1 MPSQEKE
8 AYYKANNL
16 FDDVIGVYYGRTYFG
31 EDAKA
36 DVEDMIHRMIDVYEQ
51 RINANEWLSK
61 QKAITKLRAL
71 VLKIGYPD
79 KIEHVYDLFQVED
92 DLYSTQSNMQEVDW
106 KYNFAKLYKPVDRSE
121 WYMPSNLINACY
133 DPQRNDITF
142 PAAILQAPFY
152 DLKASRATN
161 YGGIG
166 VVIAHE
172 ISHAFDNNG
181 AKYDEFGN
189 MKNWWTKKDFAKFEK
204 RTQTEIDLFDGI
216 KYGPVTLNG
225 KQIVSENIA
234 DQGGLTAG
242 IEANKN
248 EHGDMQ
254 ELFKNYARI
263 WASKESLE
271 IIKTIA
277 AFDVH
282 APGPERVNV
291 QVQCQ
296 PEFYKAFNV
305 QEGDGM
311 WLDPDK
317 QVVIW

>member
-121 WYMPSNLINACY
+121 WYMPSN
-133 DPQRNDITF
+133 
-142 PAAILQAPFY
+142 
-152 DLKASRATN
+152 
-161 YGGIG
+161 
-166 VVIAHE
+166 
-172 ISHAFDNNG
+172 
-181 AKYDEFGN
+181 
-189 MKNWWTKKDFAKFEK
+189 
-204 RTQTEIDLFDGI
+204 
-216 KYGPVTLNG
+216 
-225 KQIVSENIA
+225 
-234 DQGGLTAG
+234 
-242 IEANKN
+242 
-248 EHGDMQ
+248 
-254 ELFKNYARI
+254 
-263 WASKESLE
+263 
-271 IIKTIA
+271 
-277 AFDVH
+277 
-282 APGPERVNV
+282 
-291 QVQCQ
+291 
-296 PEFYKAFNV
+296 
-305 QEGDGM
+305 
-311 WLDPDK
+311 
-317 QVVIW
+317 